1 MTSRSKAH
9 YRNSKVEIDR
19 LNKLLIHS
27 LLYICYLILLVL
39 CLCHLVLD
47 NPIINDELMINHTQN
62 RRILRFAIRRPAHMQ
77 RAYRTEI
84 QSTLYSVVLPARLYA
99 SA

>member
-1 MTSRSKAH
+1 
-9 YRNSKVEIDR
+9 
-19 LNKLLIHS
+19 
-27 LLYICYLILLVL
+27 
-39 CLCHLVLD
+39 VLD

-84 QSTLYSVVLPARLYA
+84 QSKLYSVVLPARLYA